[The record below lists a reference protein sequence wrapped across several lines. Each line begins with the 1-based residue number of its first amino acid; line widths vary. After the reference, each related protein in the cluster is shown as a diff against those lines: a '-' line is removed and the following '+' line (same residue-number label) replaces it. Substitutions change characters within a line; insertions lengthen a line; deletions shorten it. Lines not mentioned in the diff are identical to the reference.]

1 MRWSGKMKL
10 QFKNLIKKYSKEV
23 TIIKQPEAQIVDGRV
38 SEGASQE
45 HQVELAIFPIRP
57 EQIQE
62 YEGGN
67 YTTQDKKIYLPES
80 SEIILEENDVIVD
93 NNNRYEIRE
102 KTDWTDFSD
111 FHTYVAVKK
120 VVENND

>member
-1 MRWSGKMKL
+1 MKL